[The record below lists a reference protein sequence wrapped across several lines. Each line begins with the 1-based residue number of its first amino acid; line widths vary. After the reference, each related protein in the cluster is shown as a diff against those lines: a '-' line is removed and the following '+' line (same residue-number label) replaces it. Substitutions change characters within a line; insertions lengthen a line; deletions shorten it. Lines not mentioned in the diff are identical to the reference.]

1 MWGFKHALFEV
12 RQAYVTFGY
21 LAFVVEEIV
30 MAVMILP
37 FFVWGYFQLGID
49 AVIFYLEDYRYGY
62 LTLLMRQLRPFF
74 SVHLSNHDAHCGDE
88 EMSFLNH
95 C

>member
-1 MWGFKHALFEV
+1 M
-12 RQAYVTFGY
+12 TFGY
-21 LAFVVEEIV
+21 LAFVVGESV

-37 FFVWGYFQLGID
+37 VFVSGYFQLGID
-49 AVIFYLEDYRYGY
+49 VTIFYLKDCRYGY
-62 LTLLMRQLRPFF
+62 LNLLMRQLSLFF
-74 SVHLSNHDAHCGDE
+74 SVHLSIHDAHCGDE